1 MNIKRNIIFCVLALF
16 SVCATAGEIRHD
28 KVFWLLN
35 SNGYDIPAGD
45 WYFLQSHPSGVISE
59 IVFPASVTQQWTL
72 AEIDTVDTNS
82 ATFLAWKATLPEAQ
96 EALDEALGQEML
108 NNFIAAIGVAW
119 PDIVFTGSRK
129 QFRKLS
135 RRLTRESKQYSAI
148 FYDGTKPDDERVN
161 AAAELHKLEIVST
174 YATQLGLVV
183 TKK

>member
-1 MNIKRNIIFCVLALF
+1 MLALF

-96 EALDEALGQEML
+96 EALDEELGQEML
-108 NNFIAAIGVAW
+108 GGLIAAVQSEW
-119 PDIVFTGSRK
+119 PDIAFTGKKR
-129 QFRKLS
+129 QLRKLA
-135 RRLTRESKQYSAI
+135 RRMIKESKEAAI
-148 FYDGTKPDDERVN
+148 IFNDETKTPDERLN
-161 AAAELHKLEIVST
+161 ASAKIYRLNVISG
-174 YATQLGLVV
+174 YAGQLGLLG
-183 TKK
+183 K

>member
-1 MNIKRNIIFCVLALF
+1 MKNAMLILALMAAPLLADNLTLTKSAEHLTGAAPSSDTYGF
-16 SVCATAGEIRHD
+16 SIDSANQFNGLENYGELPAAT
-28 KVFWLLN
+28 F
-35 SNGYDIPAGD
+35 
-45 WYFLQSHPSGVISE
+45 SE
-59 IVFPASVTQQWTL
+59 IVAN
-72 AEIDTVDTNS
+72 TNS
-82 ATFLAWKATLPEAQ
+82 AEFLAWNATLPEAQ

-148 FYDGTKPDDERVN
+148 FYDETKPDDERVN